1 MASPPTCSVR
11 TPRVSLTAMDDLDF
25 FAAKGKHAEAGNE
38 RKRRGDE
45 DRHVIAAKRIESHP
59 GEPGAKQGAEPGA
72 RIERAVDAGNRAPAI
87 KVHDESGDEH
97 NVAAEQ
103 NAEDERE

>member
-38 RKRRGDE
+38 RERRGDE
-45 DRHVIAAKRIESHP
+45 DRHVIAAELIERHP
-59 GEPGAKQGAEPGA
+59 GKPGAKQGAEPGA
-72 RIERAVDAGNRAPAI
+72 RIERADNAGHGAPAVEI
-87 KVHDESGDEH
+87 HDDSGDERH
-97 NVAAEQ
+97 V
-103 NAEDERE
+103 